1 MYPLNTIL
9 TFTSLTHA
17 SAAADLFG
25 EDALESL
32 YDDYGLLTDYEF
44 IPPSR
49 EWFNGFHLTFI
60 HSIYGHV
67 VDIKKWRIILDTPEK
82 VRWFE
87 PQVGD
92 RWTSEDLTV
101 TVTMKDTDRVYFSYG
116 RINAPREKERWHTY
130 MFTTTFTPEKRNGQP
145 FPVPQDVKLGE
156 GAL

>member
-44 IPPSR
+44 IPSR

-82 VRWFE
+82 VKWFE
-87 PQVGD
+87 PQGGD
-92 RWTSEDLTV
+92 FVQDFDIGGLV
-101 TVTMKDTDRVYFSYG
+101 TKIRDRGVDYETYHETNFNYFDKVKILLRDG
-116 RINAPREKERWHTY
+116 H
-130 MFTTTFTPEKRNGQP
+130 P
-145 FPVPQDVKLGE
+145 FPQPQDVKPGE
-156 GAL
+156 TV